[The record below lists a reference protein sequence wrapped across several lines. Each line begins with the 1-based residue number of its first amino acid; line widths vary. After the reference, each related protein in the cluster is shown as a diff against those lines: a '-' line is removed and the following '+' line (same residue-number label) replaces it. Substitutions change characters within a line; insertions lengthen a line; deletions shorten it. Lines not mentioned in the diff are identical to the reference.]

1 MSVRE
6 MSAQL
11 SRLGWAR
18 RMQEDRAR
26 AERNQTLKQRAIT
39 AAVMDRA
46 LDLGAEG
53 LALTGSTARRR
64 RTAIS
69 DLDYHVIGRRPDL
82 SDLPGDIDVVATSSE
97 RLHKQLIDGDD
108 FAQWTLRYGCILY
121 DTGVMREGVRLI
133 VDEQLWPSGERK
145 LRALDDHRRE
155 VERLIAMGDRD
166 AAQDQVRAT
175 LTTVARALLLETGV
189 FPLSRSELPVQLGRA
204 GYGSLAQALA
214 GVIHGAPGLADL
226 AAAVTL
232 LDADRITYPARSAA

>member
-1 MSVRE
+1 MSFQS

-11 SRLGWAR
+11 SQLGWAR

-26 AERNQTLKQRAIT
+26 AQRNQTLGQRAIT

-69 DLDYHVIGRRPDL
+69 DLDYHLIGRRPDL
-82 SDLPGDIDVVATSSE
+82 SDLPGDLDVVATSPE
-97 RLHKQLIDGDD
+97 RLRKQLIDRDD

-133 VDEQLWPSGERK
+133 VDEQIWPSGDRK
-145 LRALDDHRRE
+145 LRALADHRRE
-155 VERLIAMGDRD
+155 VGGSSPWAIGT
-166 AAQDQVRAT
+166 Q
-175 LTTVARALLLETGV
+175 
-189 FPLSRSELPVQLGRA
+189 PKHRSGQR
-204 GYGSLAQALA
+204 
-214 GVIHGAPGLADL
+214 
-226 AAAVTL
+226 
-232 LDADRITYPARSAA
+232 